1 MTGKAL
7 VVTDE
12 HLRVQLADMR
22 ATLRHIETNQ
32 NELTRQLPDMLQ
44 RLVRLEEGTK
54 SLSRLPADVADN
66 KITNAVQSAIRQQHE
81 ETAENIRKI
90 IFGGVA
96 AAGTVAGLVAVFV
109 SWIAGGA

>member
-1 MTGKAL
+1 MTGRAL
-7 VVTDE
+7 IVTDE
-12 HLRVQLADMR
+12 DLRVQLADMR

-66 KITNAVQSAIRQQHE
+66 KITNAVQSAIRAQHE
-81 ETAENIRKI
+81 ETAENIRKLV
-90 IFGGVA
+90 FGGVA
-96 AAGTVAGLVAVFV
+96 AAGTVAGLVSVLVTWAT
-109 SWIAGGA
+109 GGA